1 MAYLKQQLYRKNS
14 SGGYDKIYFKN
25 LADNVFMSVIED
37 GDGASIADEINSIT
51 RVTTDINERIDS
63 IFRAGFNTAM
73 INASAF
79 DESST
84 VITNDNGD
92 FIVGALNTRVFT
104 IQNCAWGPV
113 GNTTE
118 RFMCFMMVFN
128 STYKVILAISLH
140 NPSRAFIGCRTDVSS
155 SATGNE
161 LDVYWYMLQSTK
173 VNV

>member
-14 SGGYDKIYFKN
+14 SGGYDKVYFKN
-25 LADNVFMSVIED
+25 LASNVFMSIIED
-37 GDGASIADEINSIT
+37 GDGPSIADEINSLT
-51 RVTTDINERIDS
+51 SDNSDTNARIDS
-63 IFRAGFNTAM
+63 ILRAGFNTAM
-73 INASAF
+73 INTSAF

-84 VITNDNGD
+84 VITNDSGEFMD
-92 FIVGALNTRVFT
+92 GAVNTRVFT

-140 NPSRAFIGCRTDVSS
+140 NPSRAFIGCRTDVNS
-155 SATGNE
+155 SATGTG
-161 LDVYWYMLQSTK
+161 LGVYWYMLQSTK